1 MSRTWV
7 YWKEKNNSDLK
18 EIIKMKKNKY
28 NQDTFTNRFTGEE
41 LSTYPTPFAE
51 LSKVSKRTKNEN
63 KLNSQIEKFTGRY
76 ICKFCGEKMDWVS
89 DTNVMVCKN
98 PLCNGHE
105 KTLKNKNGD
114 ELKLAEPS
122 MKILTKRGTAIAE
135 TLLG

>member
-1 MSRTWV
+1 
-7 YWKEKNNSDLK
+7 
-18 EIIKMKKNKY
+18 
-28 NQDTFTNRFTGEE
+28 
-41 LSTYPTPFAE
+41 
-51 LSKVSKRTKNEN
+51 
-63 KLNSQIEKFTGRY
+63 
-76 ICKFCGEKMDWVS
+76 
-89 DTNVMVCKN
+89 MVCKN